1 MYRKIE
7 PCAPTNYVICAVAL
21 QGLRWMTSC
30 SFLPSSSP
38 DCSCWNAVAAIK
50 EEVMRTHPWNYLGL
64 LFMTIMQTCWV
75 SYICAWV
82 PWETCAYALC
92 GTLGIVLLLI
102 LFACQTKYDFTG
114 AGPYI
119 LVAICSVSMFGMMA
133 IIFQSKVLWW
143 CYASIVLIALLM
155 TIVATTQHIVGGK
168 HKKYAFSPE
177 DWVVATLCLYT
188 DIVQVFITLLMM
200 INQGSRED

>member
-114 AGPYI
+114 ECVRVGMTARVYI
-119 LVAICSVSMFGMMA
+119 YDKGMLAHTRSSVTSEH
-133 IIFQSKVLWW
+133 L
-143 CYASIVLIALLM
+143 AS
-155 TIVATTQHIVGGK
+155 
-168 HKKYAFSPE
+168 
-177 DWVVATLCLYT
+177 
-188 DIVQVFITLLMM
+188 
-200 INQGSRED
+200 